1 MEGSSDRSAASRLEA
16 LSRVAAQFAA
26 PEQLSAP
33 GGRVKTIA
41 AGHYTVTGLSKQ
53 VRLGDFVGHTTETGV
68 HLGEVVRVEPDAV
81 FVCPIEP
88 GEPIGIGDVVLRK
101 GAFRLAPD
109 PSWCGRTINALGD
122 PIDGL
127 GPMVQGAVRRPISA
141 NAPPSMLRSRVERG
155 FKTGVKAIDIFS
167 PLCLG
172 QRLGIFAGS
181 GVGKS
186 TLLSMLARADSFDR
200 VVIAL
205 VGERGR
211 EVREFIEDTLG
222 DNLRKSVAIVAT
234 SDESPMLRKMA
245 PLSAIT
251 IAEQFRDNGDNVLLI
266 VDSVT
271 RFAHAIREVAVA
283 SGEPPVAR
291 GYPASVFTELPRL
304 LERAGPGEEGK
315 GTITAIISILVDG
328 DNHND
333 PIADSTRGILDG
345 HIVMERSLAEEGRYP
360 PINPLA
366 SISRLA
372 RKAWTPDEEKLVSRL
387 KSLIHKYEETSDLR
401 LIGGYRP
408 GSDRKWTWRSGRFRP
423 FTKCSSSRPV
433 IRRRRTLS
441 QIWPRHCAMPRC
453 RRRNRPM
460 FEGTE
465 KMIED
470 GEPIRMHKEPPPS
483 TDAMDRV
490 DMALS
495 ATGVTLAVFAAFFPW
510 YVFFNYDQFAPKYG
524 EMVQNMRRDLPV
536 FAPKPVFS
544 VSPSAS
550 ININQRP
557 RDLQPRF
564 RLGLTISPPPRFRRR
579 CGPQETAV

>member
-1 MEGSSDRSAASRLEA
+1 MQTEELADATEQKMADVASVLRRFARPEA
-16 LSRVAAQFAA
+16 LVSH
-26 PEQLSAP
+26 

-41 AGHYTVTGLSKQ
+41 AGHYTVTGLSQ
-53 VRLGDFVGHTTETGV
+53 HVRLGEFVAHQSKTGV
-68 HLGEVVRVEPDAV
+68 HLGEVVRVEPDIA

-88 GEPIGIGDVVLRK
+88 GEPIGIGDLILRR
-101 GAFRLAPD
+101 GAFRLSPD
-109 PSWCGRTINALGD
+109 DSWCGRTINSLGE

-127 GPMVQGAVRRPISA
+127 GPLENGARARSIS
-141 NAPPSMLRSRVERG
+141 NTAPPSMTRQRVTKG
-155 FKTGVKAIDIFS
+155 FRTGVRAIDIFS

-186 TLLSMLARADSFDR
+186 TLLSMLARADAFDK

-222 DNLRKSVAIVAT
+222 AHLQKSVAVVAT

-251 IAEQFRDNGDNVLLI
+251 IAEHFRDEGHNVLLI

-271 RFAHAIREVAVA
+271 RFAHAIREVATA

-291 GYPASVFTELPRL
+291 GYPASVFTEMPKL
-304 LERAGPGEEGK
+304 LERAGPGPEGT
-315 GTITAIISILVDG
+315 GSITAIISILVDG

-345 HIVMERSLAEEGRYP
+345 HIVLDRALAEEGRYP
-360 PINPLA
+360 PIDPLA

-387 KSLIHKYEETSDLR
+387 KSLIHRFEETRDLR

-408 GSDRKWTWRSGRFRP
+408 GADP
-423 FTKCSSSRPV
+423 D
-433 IRRRRTLS
+433 L
-441 QIWPRHCAMPRC
+441 
-453 RRRNRPM
+453 
-460 FEGTE
+460 
-465 KMIED
+465 
-470 GEPIRMHKEPPPS
+470 
-483 TDAMDRV
+483 
-490 DMALS
+490 DMAVKQVPPIYECLKQTPGERPS
-495 ATGVTLAVFAAFFPW
+495 RDAFADMAVALKNAAGL
-510 YVFFNYDQFAPKYG
+510 NQAP
-524 EMVQNMRRDLPV
+524 
-536 FAPKPVFS
+536 
-544 VSPSAS
+544 AS
-550 ININQRP
+550 NIVRQR
-557 RDLQPRF
+557 
-564 RLGLTISPPPRFRRR
+564 
-579 CGPQETAV
+579 

>member
-1 MEGSSDRSAASRLEA
+1 MIKIRNDERAPDRLEKLGQVVARHAA
-16 LSRVAAQFAA
+16 L
-26 PEQLSAP
+26 EQLATT

-41 AGHYTVTGLSKQ
+41 AGHYTVTGLSRH
-53 VRLGDFVGHTTETGV
+53 VRLGDFVAHTTATGV
-68 HLGEVVRVEPDAV
+68 NLGEVVRVEPDIIY
-81 FVCPIEP
+81 VCPIEP
-88 GEPIGIGDVVLRK
+88 GDPIGIGDIVVRK
-101 GAFRLAPD
+101 GAFRLSPD
-109 PSWCGRTINALGD
+109 PSWCGRTINALGE

-127 GPMVQGAVRRPISA
+127 GPLQQGETRRPISA
-141 NAPPSMLRSRVERG
+141 NAPPSMLRSRVETG

-186 TLLSMLARADSFDR
+186 TLLSMLARADSFDK

-222 DNLRKSVAIVAT
+222 ENLQKSVAVVAT

-251 IAEQFRDNGDNVLLI
+251 IAEQFRDDGDNVLLI

-283 SGEPPVAR
+283 AGEPPVAR

-345 HIVMERSLAEEGRYP
+345 HIVMDRALAEEGRYP

-372 RKAWTPDEEKLVSRL
+372 RKAWTPDQEKLVSRL

-408 GSDRKWTWRSGRFRP
+408 GSD
-423 FTKCSSSRPV
+423 
-433 IRRRRTLS
+433 
-441 QIWPRHCAMPRC
+441 A
-453 RRRNRPM
+453 
-460 FEGTE
+460 
-465 KMIED
+465 D
-470 GEPIRMHKEPPPS
+470 
-483 TDAMDRV
+483 V
-490 DMALS
+490 DMAVKQVPVIYEMLKQS
-495 ATGVTLAVFAAFFPW
+495 PGDKPSPDAFADLAVALRNAANPQ
-510 YVFFNYDQFAPKYG
+510 VSAP
-524 EMVQNMRRDLPV
+524 
-536 FAPKPVFS
+536 A
-544 VSPSAS
+544 A
-550 ININQRP
+550 NIRP
-557 RDLQPRF
+557 R
-564 RLGLTISPPPRFRRR
+564 
-579 CGPQETAV
+579 